1 MTSGVQG
8 PNFRIAMSRD
18 IHQQGCDRVHVPR
31 HPIICMLRRVH
42 APPDELQWPRDIQKW
57 DGATSTS
64 AAPHFSHGAAIHAKL
79 HQPKI
84 RIREAGIPGSR
95 DPDAGIRIRE
105 AGVRIPGSGSWARGP
120 KPGTGLR
127 APGSEVPGRSPLP
140 GAGLKGSGRF
150 YEDVHGRPL
159 ESPGLAP
166 GRPR

>member
-1 MTSGVQG
+1 MNTEVQG
-8 PNFRIAMSRD
+8 SKFLIAMSRD
-18 IHQQGCDRVHVPR
+18 IQKRDAAITRTAASHFS
-31 HPIICMLRRVH
+31 MLRRSRIS
-42 APPDELQWPRDIQKW
+42 PDELQWPCDRQKW

-64 AAPHFSHGAAIHAKL
+64 AASHFSPGAAIHAKL

-140 GAGLKGSGRF
+140 GTGLKGPGRF

>member
-1 MTSGVQG
+1 MGW
-8 PNFRIAMSRD
+8 RD
-18 IHQQGCDRVHVPR
+18 FN
-31 HPIICMLRRVH
+31 LRGI
-42 APPDELQWPRDIQKW
+42 PFP
-57 DGATSTS
+57 
-64 AAPHFSHGAAIHAKL
+64 HGAAIHAKL

-84 RIREAGIPGSR
+84 RIREARIPGSR

-140 GAGLKGSGRF
+140 GTGLKGPGRF
-150 YEDVHGRPL
+150 YEDAHGRPL